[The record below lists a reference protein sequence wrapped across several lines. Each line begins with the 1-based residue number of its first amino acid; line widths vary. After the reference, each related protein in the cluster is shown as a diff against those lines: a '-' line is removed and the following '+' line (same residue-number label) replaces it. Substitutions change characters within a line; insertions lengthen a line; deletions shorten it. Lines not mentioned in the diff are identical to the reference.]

1 MRQNRGQRMDT
12 PVQWM
17 TVEGLRVELRRTR
30 AAWEAVLVEGG
41 EYLDSDDFAA
51 LVPDAI
57 RHQRVTEELARR
69 QTDSR

>member
-17 TVEGLRVELRRTR
+17 TLEGLRVELRRTR
-30 AAWEAVLVEGG
+30 PAWEAVVVEGG
-41 EYLDSDDFAA
+41 EFLDSRDFED
-51 LVPDAI
+51 LVPDAV

-69 QTDSR
+69 QGDSG